1 MDENFEATYIT
12 ITDEEGN
19 DHEVEFISRITVG
32 EHDYAA
38 FFPADVDPDSEEA
51 NEIIMFRI
59 VEEDGEELL
68 ETLDNEEEAELV
80 YEKFTE
86 SLFDDEDEEET

>member
-1 MDENFEATYIT
+1 MEENFEATYIT

-38 FFPADVDPDSEEA
+38 FFPADVDADSEEA
-51 NEIIMFRI
+51 KVIIMFRI
-59 VEEDGEELL
+59 VEENGEELL
-68 ETLDNEEEAELV
+68 ETIDDDEEAEMV
-80 YEKFTE
+80 YEKFAE
-86 SLFDDEDEEET
+86 SLFDDEEEE

>member
-38 FFPADVDPDSEEA
+38 FFPADVDEDSEEA
-51 NEIIMFRI
+51 NVIIMFRI
-59 VEEDGEELL
+59 VEENGEEF
-68 ETLDNEEEAELV
+68 LDEIED
-80 YEKFTE
+80 
-86 SLFDDEDEEET
+86 DDEYENIAEIFMERLEDLYDFES

>member
-1 MDENFEATYIT
+1 MDDNYEATYIT

-19 DHEVEFISRITVG
+19 EHVVEFISRITVC

-38 FFPADVDPDSEEA
+38 FFPADVEEDSEEA
-51 NEIIMFRI
+51 NVIIMFRI

-68 ETLDNEEEAELV
+68 EIIEDEDEAELV
-80 YEKFTE
+80 YEKFNE
-86 SLFDDEDEEET
+86 SLFDDEDEE